1 MRRRQRATLA
11 FIAVI
16 FGFALYVALPGTPG
30 LPIEVAGRDLSD
42 LSFRQGLD
50 LQGGLHVRFQ
60 ANPPPEQQLQDGDMD
75 AVKRIIENR
84 VNALGVAEPLIQI
97 EGDNRLI
104 VELPGVEDPE
114 EAIRLFRQTGQLLV
128 INTGFDFID
137 EGTLLPVRS
146 PLRPCSGD
154 VTCGTPV
161 SASTRWARP

>member
-1 MRRRQRATLA
+1 MR
-11 FIAVI
+11 
-16 FGFALYVALPGTPG
+16 
-30 LPIEVAGRDLSD
+30 
-42 LSFRQGLD
+42 FRQGLD

-104 VELPGVEDPE
+104 VELPRVEDPE

-137 EGTLLPVRS
+137 EGTLLPRRRFADG
-146 PLRPCSGD
+146 PGGD
-154 VTCGTPV
+154 VTCGMPA